1 MGGGSIHD
9 LCAVSVPPVCT
20 RGGMDIGA
28 DCDSE
33 GRDDDKAQDG
43 GTIARG
49 RYTGWGEKLLPI

>member
-1 MGGGSIHD
+1 
-9 LCAVSVPPVCT
+9 
-20 RGGMDIGA
+20 MDIGA

-33 GRDDDKAQDG
+33 GRDNDKAQDG